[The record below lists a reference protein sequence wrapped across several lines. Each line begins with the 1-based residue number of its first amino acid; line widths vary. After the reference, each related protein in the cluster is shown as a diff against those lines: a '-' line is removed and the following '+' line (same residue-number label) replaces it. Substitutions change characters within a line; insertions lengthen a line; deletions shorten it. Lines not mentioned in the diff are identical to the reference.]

1 MKSHRRSRN
10 SRQAVVLPLY
20 SEEDEN
26 DKEEEHQTFPDAY
39 HPDLSFT
46 LLQRIKINEI
56 ISLDLQNRH
65 NFKEDGCRI
74 LACALFLNTS
84 IASLD
89 LWGTNI
95 SAGASL
101 LIHALA
107 HLRPPNSE
115 PCATHQLLLAHCF
128 MFIKTFRGAPCVTPP
143 SLRFTSLVL
152 RCITYKRFI
161 TGLQP
166 LKSNQVRAFLVGGCG
181 CKGHR
186 LTVTVTTQNCF
197 MFIKTRF

>member
-1 MKSHRRSRN
+1 MAVRKSQPRQSVVWVGLRDEAVISGCAGPANLEPNRKKSVGSSNFAMKSHRRSRN

-143 SLRFTSLVL
+143 SLRFTSP
-152 RCITYKRFI
+152 C
-161 TGLQP
+161 
-166 LKSNQVRAFLVGGCG
+166 
-181 CKGHR
+181 
-186 LTVTVTTQNCF
+186 
-197 MFIKTRF
+197 

>member
-128 MFIKTFRGAPCVTPP
+128 MFIKTFSGYSPGICTINGTMDVPFMVHFLSFPFAVIFC
-143 SLRFTSLVL
+143 
-152 RCITYKRFI
+152 Y
-161 TGLQP
+161 
-166 LKSNQVRAFLVGGCG
+166 SNPVALALERRAAAAAAAWRAKLSQ
-181 CKGHR
+181 
-186 LTVTVTTQNCF
+186 L
-197 MFIKTRF
+197 MFWQHL